1 MPKVMSL
8 ETVQAVISN
17 LRQLYEDQKSEFA
30 VVLHGGEPLLLP
42 HETLSILLDGLA
54 KALPAACVRCIQTN
68 GMLIDDALLDLC
80 AQTNTTLSVSIDGPR
95 EVHNNFRV
103 GFNDKGTFDGVVAGI
118 ERIKRHPEASRL
130 FTGILCVID
139 PASSPR
145 RVYDFFKTLE
155 APSIDFLF
163 KDGNHSKLPVG
174 KQSTD
179 TTEYGS
185 WLAAIWNCY
194 VSDASPP
201 RIRILDDLARLL
213 LGGSGSKE
221 GCGQKLYGIAVIDTD
236 GTITKNDTLK
246 SVYDGADRFRAAW
259 SVFSERLS
267 DIASTDEFTHYL
279 RLQRPS
285 SPTCQSCDL
294 LHVCGGGMPLTRWD
308 EKNGLNN
315 PSVYCADYKF
325 VIRHIEKTLRT

>member
-1 MPKVMSL
+1 
-8 ETVQAVISN
+8 
-17 LRQLYEDQKSEFA
+17 
-30 VVLHGGEPLLLP
+30 
-42 HETLSILLDGLA
+42 
-54 KALPAACVRCIQTN
+54 
-68 GMLIDDALLDLC
+68 MLIDDALLDLC